1 VVAQAPAG
9 GDIVID
15 VRDLR
20 VTYGDREVVHGI
32 SFDVRRG
39 EILGVIGPAQSG
51 KTTMLKCLNR
61 TLEFTPGAKMRG
73 TITIDG
79 EDVSR
84 VKDVFGLRR
93 RIGMVAPLPVG
104 LPLTIYDNVAFAP
117 RASGLGRRA
126 DLDEI
131 VERCLRQAALWDEV
145 KDRLT
150 TLGTKL
156 SGGQQQRLTIAR
168 ALSHEPEILC
178 LDEFSIAI
186 DPVTTMRIEDVLKEL
201 RATVTI
207 LLVTNL
213 TQQARRLADR
223 TMFMLSGEVVELDR
237 TDVVFSDTPGDRRT
251 FDYVSG
257 IVG

>member
-1 VVAQAPAG
+1 MTEQKTTANQTQAKKNPTEQMNDVAQIGRKAFMAYVDAG
-9 GDIVID
+9 QLAASH
-15 VRDLR
+15 RDKL
-20 VTYGDREVVHGI
+20 
-32 SFDVRRG
+32 F
-39 EILGVIGPAQSG
+39 
-51 KTTMLKCLNR
+51 
-61 TLEFTPGAKMRG
+61 
-73 TITIDG
+73 
-79 EDVSR
+79 
-84 VKDVFGLRR
+84 
-93 RIGMVAPLPVG
+93 
-104 LPLTIYDNVAFAP
+104 
-117 RASGLGRRA
+117 RA
-126 DLDEI
+126 
-131 VERCLRQAALWDEV
+131 QAALWGEV
-145 KDRLT
+145 KARLA

-201 RATVTI
+201 RATMMI

-223 TMFMLSGEVVELDR
+223 TMFMLNGEVVELDR